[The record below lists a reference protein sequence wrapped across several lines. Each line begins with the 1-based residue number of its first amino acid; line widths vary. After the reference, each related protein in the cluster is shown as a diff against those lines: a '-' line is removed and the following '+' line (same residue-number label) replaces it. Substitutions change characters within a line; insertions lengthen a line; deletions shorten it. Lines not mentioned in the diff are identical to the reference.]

1 MFSILAGN
9 ANNCDQKFIDI
20 LENRNRNLRNVHT
33 VDESDIILVFCSVVS
48 RAGTDIEKALKKL
61 KCCTG
66 CLINHHTILNIYIY

>member
-33 VDESDIILVFCSVVS
+33 VDESDIILVFCPVVS
-48 RAGTDIEKALKKL
+48 RAGTDIEK
-61 KCCTG
+61 
-66 CLINHHTILNIYIY
+66 H